1 MDDAHNNRTSL
12 AKGAKDIAKEAK
24 RQAAKNLSKAV
35 DRASDEYSTHR
46 SYNRFQN
53 EDEEDGNYN
62 TYSRQDERYADNAD
76 NDEEGASSD
85 ATEGHDDE
93 DEIYEGEYQGVP
105 AYNDGKPR
113 DGQVA
118 LGQPVSDSLKSRKEL
133 ENERQADEE
142 ELAQQYELIMQECS
156 HGRFQWQLFFVLGL
170 ALMSDGVEVFVVGF
184 VLPSAETDMCVPN
197 SGAGWLDGKISTLI
211 GEKGECHQE
220 PSVLTTNHPLV
231 LICDHDFAADVYSTV
246 CVHTMTSLL
255 VVITGSIVY
264 LGMMFGAFF
273 WGGLSDKVGRKQCL
287 LISMSVNGFFA
298 FLSSFVQGYSVFLFC
313 RMLSGFGIGGAVPI
327 VFSYFAEVLAREKRG
342 EHLSWLCMF
351 WMIGGI
357 YASAMAWAII
367 PHYGWSF
374 SMGSAYQFHS
384 WRVFVV
390 VCALPCVSAVVA
402 LTFMPES
409 PRFYLEM
416 GKHDEAWM
424 VLKHIHDTNMRAR
437 GEPERVFTCHQQV
450 TDQCLPLQVNRIKIP
465 KQLDELVEMRSESA
479 NPVLKIW
486 LTFMKCFSY
495 PVKDNT
501 LKLATVWFTLSFGY
515 YGLSVWFPDVIKH
528 LQADEYASRVKIH
541 TNERIEDFT
550 FNFTLENQIHRN
562 GVFLNDRFIGMKF
575 KAVTFIDSSFLNCYF
590 EDISSV
596 GSFFKNCTFV
606 DSFFYNTDIDDAKLT
621 NSKVINSSFH
631 HNKTGCQM
639 TFDDDYSAYW
649 VYFVNFLGTLAVLP
663 GNIVSALLMDK
674 IGRLSMLGGSM
685 VLSGI
690 SCFFLWFGT
699 SESMMIFML
708 CLYNGLSI
716 SAWNSLDVVTAELY
730 PTDRRGTGF
739 GFCNAMC
746 KLAAVLGNLIFGSLV
761 GITKAIPILLAS
773 SVLVG
778 GGLVGL
784 RLPDTRANVL
794 M

>member
-1 MDDAHNNRTSL
+1 MEDSYRDRTSL
-12 AKGAKDIAKEAK
+12 VKGAKDIAKEAK
-24 RQAAKNLSKAV
+24 RHAVKKVNKIV
-35 DRASDEYSTHR
+35 DRASDEYTQR
-46 SYNRFQN
+46 SYSRFQ
-53 EDEEDGNYN
+53 DEEDDDDYA
-62 TYSRQDERYADNAD
+62 YQQDGSYMGAA
-76 NDEEGASSD
+76 NDEEGSSD
-85 ATEGHDDE
+85 ATEGHDED
-93 DEIYEGEYQGVP
+93 DEIYEGEYQGIP
-105 AYNDGKPR
+105 A
-113 DGQVA
+113 DGQVGE
-118 LGQPVSDSLKSRKEL
+118 GQVAAGRPVSDALKDRREL
-133 ENERQADEE
+133 ESERRADEE
-142 ELAQQYELIMQECS
+142 ELAQQYELIIQECG

-184 VLPSAETDMCVPN
+184 VLPSAETDMCIPN
-197 SGAGWLDGKISTLI
+197 SGAGWL
-211 GEKGECHQE
+211 
-220 PSVLTTNHPLV
+220 
-231 LICDHDFAADVYSTV
+231 
-246 CVHTMTSLL
+246 
-255 VVITGSIVY
+255 GSIVY
-264 LGMMFGAFF
+264 LGMMVGAFF
-273 WGGLSDKVGRKQCL
+273 WGGLSDKVGRRQSL
-287 LISMSVNGFFA
+287 LICMSVNGFFA
-298 FLSSFVQGYSVFLFC
+298 FLSSFVQGYSVFLLC
-313 RMLSGFGIGGAVPI
+313 RMISGFGIGGAVPI
-327 VFSYFAEVLAREKRG
+327 VFSFFSEVLAREKRG

-390 VCALPCVSAVVA
+390 VCALPCVCAVVS
-402 LTFMPES
+402 LTFVPES
-409 PRFYLEM
+409 PRFFLEV

-424 VLKHIHDTNMRAR
+424 VLKQIHDTNMRAR
-437 GEPERVFTCHQQV
+437 GQPEKVFTNFSINTFYYLSH
-450 TDQCLPLQVNRIKIP
+450 TGDSYQCLGGS
-465 KQLDELVEMRSESA
+465 QLSGNSSTGAEELPSTCLLLYLIYHR
-479 NPVLKIW
+479 
-486 LTFMKCFSY
+486 
-495 PVKDNT
+495 
-501 LKLATVWFTLSFGY
+501 Y

-541 TNERIEDFT
+541 NNERIEDFT
-550 FNFTLENQIHRN
+550 FNFTLENQIHTN
-562 GVFLNDRFIGMKF
+562 GVFINDRFISMKF
-575 KAVTFIDSSFLNCYF
+575 KSVTFIDSTFQNCYF
-590 EDISSV
+590 DDVTSV
-596 GSFFKNCTFV
+596 GSFFRNCTFIET
-606 DSFFYNTDIDDAKLT
+606 FFYNTDIDDSKLIDT
-621 NSKVINSSFH
+621 ELINSTFH

-674 IGRLSMLGGSM
+674 IGRLTMLGGSM

-699 SESMMIFML
+699 SESMMIGML

-716 SAWNSLDVVTAELY
+716 SAWNSLDVVTVELY

-746 KLAAVLGNLIFGSLV
+746 KLAAVLGNMIFGSLV

-773 SVLVG
+773 SVLVC

>member
-1 MDDAHNNRTSL
+1 MEDPYRDRTSL
-12 AKGAKDIAKEAK
+12 AKGARDIAKEAK
-24 RQAAKNLSKAV
+24 RHAVKKVNKVV
-35 DRASDEYSTHR
+35 DRASDEYAGRNYS
-46 SYNRFQN
+46 RFEN
-53 EDEEDGNYN
+53 DEDEGADEDAY
-62 TYSRQDERYADNAD
+62 YYQDGQAQRED
-76 NDEEGASSD
+76 DEGSSD

-105 AYNDGKPR
+105 AGGGATDGR
-113 DGQVA
+113 GQVA
-118 LGQPVSDSLKSRKEL
+118 IGRPLTDGMKDKREL
-133 ENERQADEE
+133 EKEREADEE
-142 ELAQQYELIMQECS
+142 ELAQQYELIIQECG

-197 SGAGWLDGKISTLI
+197 SGAGWLG
-211 GEKGECHQE
+211 
-220 PSVLTTNHPLV
+220 SV
-231 LICDHDFAADVYSTV
+231 
-246 CVHTMTSLL
+246 
-255 VVITGSIVY
+255 VY
-264 LGMMFGAFF
+264 LGMMVGAFF
-273 WGGLSDKVGRKQCL
+273 WGGLSDKVGRRQCL
-287 LISMSVNGFFA
+287 LVCMSVNGFFA
-298 FLSSFVQGYSVFLFC
+298 FLSSFVQGYSTFLFC

-327 VFSYFAEVLAREKRG
+327 VFSYFAEFLSREKRG

-351 WMIGGI
+351 WMVGGI

-424 VLKHIHDTNMRAR
+424 VLKQIHDTNMRAR
-437 GEPERVFTCHQQV
+437 GEPEKVFT
-450 TDQCLPLQVNRIKIP
+450 VNRIKIP
-465 KQLDELVEMRSESA
+465 KHLDELVEMQSESA
-479 NPVLKIW
+479 NPAAKVLFRIKTELHGIW
-486 LTFMKCFSY
+486 LTFMKCWDY

-501 LKLATVWFTLSFGY
+501 VKLAVVWFSLSFGY

-541 TNERIEDFT
+541 NNERTEDFT
-550 FNFTLENQIHRN
+550 FNFTLENQIHKN
-562 GVFLNDRFIGMKF
+562 GVFINDRFIGMKF
-575 KAVTFIDSSFLNCYF
+575 KAVTFIDSSFQSCYF
-590 EDISSV
+590 EDVSSV
-596 GSFFKNCTFV
+596 GSFFRNCTII
-606 DSFFYNTDIDDAKLT
+606 DAFFYNTDIDD
-621 NSKVINSSFH
+621 SKFIGSSVINSSFA

-649 VYFVNFLGTLAVLP
+649 VYFINFLGTLAVLP

-674 IGRLSMLGGSM
+674 VGRLSMLGGSM

-699 SESMMIFML
+699 SESMMIAML

-761 GITKAIPILLAS
+761 GISKSIPILLAS

-784 RLPDTRANVL
+784 RLPDTRSNVL

>member
-1 MDDAHNNRTSL
+1 MEDPYRERTSL
-12 AKGAKDIAKEAK
+12 VKGARDIAKEAK
-24 RQAAKNLSKAV
+24 RHAVKKVNKVV
-35 DRASDEYSTHR
+35 DRASDGYAGRT
-46 SYNRFQN
+46 YNRFEN
-53 EDEEDGNYN
+53 DEDEGG
-62 TYSRQDERYADNAD
+62 
-76 NDEEGASSD
+76 DEECYLYQDGQAQRDDDEGSSD

-105 AYNDGKPR
+105 AGGGAADGR
-113 DGQVA
+113 GQVA
-118 LGQPVSDSLKSRKEL
+118 IGQPVADGMKDKREL
-133 ENERQADEE
+133 EKEREADEE
-142 ELAQQYELIMQECS
+142 ELAQQYELIIQECG

-197 SGAGWLDGKISTLI
+197 SGAGWLG
-211 GEKGECHQE
+211 
-220 PSVLTTNHPLV
+220 SV
-231 LICDHDFAADVYSTV
+231 
-246 CVHTMTSLL
+246 
-255 VVITGSIVY
+255 VY
-264 LGMMFGAFF
+264 LGMMVGAFF
-273 WGGLSDKVGRKQCL
+273 WGGLSDKVGRRQCL
-287 LISMSVNGFFA
+287 LVCMSVNGFFA
-298 FLSSFVQGYSVFLFC
+298 FLSSFVQGYGTFLFC

-327 VFSYFAEVLAREKRG
+327 VFSYFAEFLAREKRG

-351 WMIGGI
+351 WMVGGI

-424 VLKHIHDTNMRAR
+424 VLKQIHDTNMRAR
-437 GEPERVFTCHQQV
+437 GEPEKVFT
-450 TDQCLPLQVNRIKIP
+450 VNRIKIP
-465 KQLDELVEMRSESA
+465 KQLDELVEMQSESTNPVAKVLFRIRSELHGIWRTF
-479 NPVLKIW
+479 LKCW
-486 LTFMKCFSY
+486 DY

-501 LKLATVWFTLSFGY
+501 VKLAVVWFSLSFGY

-541 TNERIEDFT
+541 NNERTEDFT
-550 FNFTLENQIHRN
+550 FNFTLENQIHNN
-562 GVFLNDRFIGMKF
+562 GVFVNDRFISMKF
-575 KAVTFIDSSFLNCYF
+575 KSVTFMDSTFQSCYF
-590 EDISSV
+590 EDVSSI
-596 GSFFKNCTFV
+596 GSYFKNCTIIEA
-606 DSFFYNTDIDDAKLT
+606 FFYNTDIDD
-621 NSKVINSSFH
+621 SKFIGSSVINSTFV

-649 VYFVNFLGTLAVLP
+649 VYFINFLGTLAVLP

-674 IGRLSMLGGSM
+674 VGRLSMLGGSM

-699 SESMMIFML
+699 SESMMIAML

-761 GITKAIPILLAS
+761 GISKSIPILLAS
-773 SVLVG
+773 SVLVC
-778 GGLVGL
+778 GGLVSL

>member
-1 MDDAHNNRTSL
+1 MEDTYDNRTSL
-12 AKGAKDIAKEAK
+12 VKGAKGMVKEAK
-24 RQAAKNLSKAV
+24 RHATKKVNKAV
-35 DRASDEYSTHR
+35 DRATDEYSSHR
-46 SYNRFQN
+46 NYSRFQN
-53 EDEEDGNYN
+53 EEDEDEDFYRNPP
-62 TYSRQDERYADNAD
+62 RQDGEGYPDH
-76 NDEEGASSD
+76 DEGSSD

-93 DEIYEGEYQGVP
+93 DEIYEGEYQGIP
-105 AYNDGKPR
+105 SDRKHK

-118 LGQPVSDSLKSRKEL
+118 VGQPTSDSTRDRREL
-133 ENERQADEE
+133 EREREADEE
-142 ELAQQYELIMQECS
+142 ELAQQYELIIQECG
-156 HGRFQWQLFFVLGL
+156 HGRFQWQLFLVLGL

-184 VLPSAETDMCVPN
+184 VLPSAETDMCVPD
-197 SGAGWLDGKISTLI
+197 SSSGWLG
-211 GEKGECHQE
+211 
-220 PSVLTTNHPLV
+220 SV
-231 LICDHDFAADVYSTV
+231 
-246 CVHTMTSLL
+246 
-255 VVITGSIVY
+255 VY
-264 LGMMFGAFF
+264 LGMMVGAFF
-273 WGGLSDKVGRKQCL
+273 WGGMSDKVGRRQCL
-287 LISMSVNGFFA
+287 LICMSTNGFFA
-298 FLSSFVQGYSVFLFC
+298 FLSSFVQGYGLFLLC
-313 RMLSGFGIGGAVPI
+313 RLIAGFGIGGAVPI
-327 VFSYFAEVLAREKRG
+327 VFSFFAEVLSREKRG

-351 WMIGGI
+351 WMIGEI

-390 VCALPCVSAVVA
+390 VCALPCVCAVVA

-409 PRFYLEM
+409 PRFYLEV

-424 VLKHIHDTNMRAR
+424 ILKQIHDTNMRAR
-437 GEPERVFTCHQQV
+437 GQPEKVFT
-450 TDQCLPLQVNRIKIP
+450 VNRIKIP
-465 KQLDELVEMRSESA
+465 KQLDELVEMESESG
-479 NPVLKIW
+479 NPVSKAFFRIKAEIHGIYLN
-486 LTFMKCFSY
+486 LLKCFNY
-495 PVKDNT
+495 PMRENMMRLT
-501 LKLATVWFTLSFGY
+501 IVWLTLSFGY

-528 LQADEYASRVKIH
+528 LQADEYASKVKVH

-550 FNFTLENQIHRN
+550 FNFTLENQIHKN
-562 GVFLNDRFIGMKF
+562 GVFISDRFINMKLKSVAF
-575 KAVTFIDSSFLNCYF
+575 VDSTFRNCYF
-590 EDISSV
+590 EDVSTV
-596 GSFFKNCTFV
+596 GSSFRNCTFI
-606 DSFFYNTDIDDAKLT
+606 DGFFYNTDIDESKLIDGT
-621 NSKVINSSFH
+621 EVINSTFA

-649 VYFVNFLGTLAVLP
+649 VYFINFLGTLAVLP

-716 SAWNSLDVVTAELY
+716 SAWNSLDVVTTESF
-730 PTDRRGTGF
+730 PTVRRGTGF
-739 GFCNAMC
+739 GFCNALC

-761 GITKAIPILLAS
+761 GITKAIPILMAS
-773 SVLVG
+773 TVLVG

>member
-1 MDDAHNNRTSL
+1 MNDAHNNRTSL
-12 AKGAKDIAKEAK
+12 VKGAKDIAKEAK
-24 RQAAKNLSKAV
+24 KQAGKNLSKAA
-35 DRASDEYSTHR
+35 DRASDEYSAHR
-46 SYNRFQN
+46 SYNQFQN
-53 EDEEDGNYN
+53 EDDYNSYGQPGDEPDED
-62 TYSRQDERYADNAD
+62 
-76 NDEEGASSD
+76 GASSD

-105 AYNDGKPR
+105 ACQDGP
-113 DGQVA
+113 VA
-118 LGQPVSDSLKSRKEL
+118 LGQPAGDGPKSQKEL
-133 ENERQADEE
+133 EGERQADEE
-142 ELAQQYELIMQECS
+142 ELAQQYELIMQECG

-197 SGAGWLDGKISTLI
+197 SGAGWLGST
-211 GEKGECHQE
+211 
-220 PSVLTTNHPLV
+220 
-231 LICDHDFAADVYSTV
+231 
-246 CVHTMTSLL
+246 
-255 VVITGSIVY
+255 VY

-273 WGGLSDKVGRKQCL
+273 WGGLSDRLGRRQCL
-287 LISMSVNGFFA
+287 LISMSLNGFFA
-298 FLSSFVQGYSVFLFC
+298 FLSSFVQGYSMFLFC

-390 VCALPCVSAVVA
+390 VCAFPCVSAVVA

-409 PRFYLEM
+409 PRFFLQM

-424 VLKHIHDTNMRAR
+424 VLKQIHDTNMRAR
-437 GEPERVFTCHQQV
+437 GEPERVFT
-450 TDQCLPLQVNRIKIP
+450 VNRIKIP
-465 KQLDELVEMRSESA
+465 KQLDELVEMQSESSNA
-479 NPVLKIW
+479 AIKVLIKVKTELRGIW
-486 LTFMKCFSY
+486 STFMRCFDY

-501 LKLATVWFTLSFGY
+501 KKLAVVWLTLSFGY

-541 TNERIEDFT
+541 NNERIEDFT

-562 GVFLNDRFIGMKF
+562 GVFLNDRFISMKF
-575 KAVTFIDSSFLNCYF
+575 KAVSFINSSFMNCYF
-590 EDISSV
+590 EDVSSV
-596 GSFFKNCTFV
+596 GSSFKNCTFV

-621 NSKVINSSFH
+621 NSRVISSSFH

-716 SAWNSLDVVTAELY
+716 SAWNSLDVVTTELY
-730 PTDRRGTGF
+730 PTDRR
-739 GFCNAMC
+739 
-746 KLAAVLGNLIFGSLV
+746 
-761 GITKAIPILLAS
+761 
-773 SVLVG
+773 
-778 GGLVGL
+778 
-784 RLPDTRANVL
+784 
-794 M
+794 

>member
-1 MDDAHNNRTSL
+1 MEDPYRDRTSL
-12 AKGAKDIAKEAK
+12 VKGARDIAKEAK
-24 RQAAKNLSKAV
+24 RHAVKKVSKVV
-35 DRASDEYSTHR
+35 DRASDEYSGR
-46 SYNRFQN
+46 NYNRFEN
-53 EDEEDGNYN
+53 DEDEGADDDGYYYQDGQAQRED
-62 TYSRQDERYADNAD
+62 DE
-76 NDEEGASSD
+76 GSSD

-105 AYNDGKPR
+105 AGGGATDGRGQLPT
-113 DGQVA
+113 DGMK
-118 LGQPVSDSLKSRKEL
+118 DKREL
-133 ENERQADEE
+133 EKEREADEE
-142 ELAQQYELIMQECS
+142 ELAQQYELIIQECG
-156 HGRFQWQLFFVLGL
+156 HGRFQWQLFLVLGL

-197 SGAGWLDGKISTLI
+197 SGAGWLG
-211 GEKGECHQE
+211 
-220 PSVLTTNHPLV
+220 SV
-231 LICDHDFAADVYSTV
+231 
-246 CVHTMTSLL
+246 
-255 VVITGSIVY
+255 VY
-264 LGMMFGAFF
+264 LGMMVGAFF
-273 WGGLSDKVGRKQCL
+273 WGGLSDKVGRRQCL
-287 LISMSVNGFFA
+287 LVCMSVNGFFA
-298 FLSSFVQGYSVFLFC
+298 FLSSFVQGYGTFLFC
-313 RMLSGFGIGGAVPI
+313 RMLSGFGIGGTVPI

-351 WMIGGI
+351 WMVGGI

-409 PRFYLEM
+409 PRFYLEV

-424 VLKHIHDTNMRAR
+424 VLKQIHDTNMRAR
-437 GEPERVFTCHQQV
+437 GEPEKVFT
-450 TDQCLPLQVNRIKIP
+450 VNRIKIP
-465 KQLDELVEMRSESA
+465 KQLDELVEMQSESA
-479 NPVLKIW
+479 NPAAKVLFRIKSELRGIW
-486 LTFMKCFSY
+486 LTFLKCWDY

-501 LKLATVWFTLSFGY
+501 VKLAVVWFSLSFGY

-528 LQADEYASRVKIH
+528 LQADDYASRVKIH
-541 TNERIEDFT
+541 NDERIEDFT
-550 FNFTLENQIHRN
+550 FNFTLENQIHKN
-562 GVFLNDRFIGMKF
+562 GVFINDRFIGMKF
-575 KAVTFIDSSFLNCYF
+575 KSVTFIDSTFQSCYF
-590 EDISSV
+590 EDISSI
-596 GSFFKNCTFV
+596 GSFFKNCTIIEA
-606 DSFFYNTDIDDAKLT
+606 FFYNTDIDD
-621 NSKVINSSFH
+621 SKFIGSSVINSTFA

-649 VYFVNFLGTLAVLP
+649 VYFINFLGTLAVLP

-674 IGRLSMLGGSM
+674 VGRLSMLGGSM

-699 SESMMIFML
+699 SESMMIAML

-761 GITKAIPILLAS
+761 GITKSIPILLAS
-773 SVLVG
+773 SVLVA

-784 RLPDTRANVL
+784 RLPDTRSNVL

>member
-1 MDDAHNNRTSL
+1 MEDPYRERTSL
-12 AKGAKDIAKEAK
+12 ARGARDIAKEAK
-24 RQAAKNLSKAV
+24 RHAAKKVNKV
-35 DRASDEYSTHR
+35 MDRASDEYSGR
-46 SYNRFQN
+46 SYSRFEN
-53 EDEEDGNYN
+53 DEDEEDDRYYYQDGQGLN
-62 TYSRQDERYADNAD
+62 TQD
-76 NDEEGASSD
+76 DEGSSD

-105 AYNDGKPR
+105 AESG
-113 DGQVA
+113 GQMAV
-118 LGQPVSDSLKSRKEL
+118 GRPVSDGLKDKREL
-133 ENERQADEE
+133 EKEHEAEEE
-142 ELAQQYELIMQECS
+142 ELAQQYELIIQECG
-156 HGRFQWQLFFVLGL
+156 HGRFQWQLFLVLGL

-197 SGAGWLDGKISTLI
+197 SGAGWL
-211 GEKGECHQE
+211 
-220 PSVLTTNHPLV
+220 
-231 LICDHDFAADVYSTV
+231 
-246 CVHTMTSLL
+246 
-255 VVITGSIVY
+255 GSIVY
-264 LGMMFGAFF
+264 LGMMVGAFF
-273 WGGLSDKVGRKQCL
+273 WGGLSDKVGRRQCL
-287 LISMSVNGFFA
+287 LVCMSVNGFFA
-298 FLSSFVQGYSVFLFC
+298 FLSSFVQGYSTFLFC

-327 VFSYFAEVLAREKRG
+327 VFSYFAEFLAREKRG

-390 VCALPCVSAVVA
+390 VCALPCVCAVVA

-409 PRFYLEM
+409 PRYYLEM

-424 VLKHIHDTNMRAR
+424 VLKQIHDTNMRAR
-437 GEPERVFTCHQQV
+437 GEPEKVFT
-450 TDQCLPLQVNRIKIP
+450 VNRIKIP
-465 KQLDELVEMRSESA
+465 KQLDELVEMQSESA
-479 NPVLKIW
+479 NPAAKVLFRIRSE
-486 LTFMKCFSY
+486 LRG
-495 PVKDNT
+495 VKASRGAE
-501 LKLATVWFTLSFGY
+501 LFCPACRY

-528 LQADEYASRVKIH
+528 LQADEYASRVKNH
-541 TNERIEDFT
+541 RNERIEDFT
-550 FNFTLENQIHRN
+550 FNFTLENQVHSN
-562 GVFLNDRFIGMKF
+562 GLFINDRFVSMKF
-575 KAVTFIDSSFLNCYF
+575 KSVTFKDSTFQNCYF
-590 EDISSV
+590 EDVTSL
-596 GSFFKNCTFV
+596 GSFFKNCTIV
-606 DSFFYNTDIDDAKLT
+606 DTFFYNTDIDD
-621 NSKVINSSFH
+621 SKFIGSSVINSTFA
-631 HNKTGCQM
+631 HNKTGCQI

-649 VYFVNFLGTLAVLP
+649 VYFINFLGTLAVLP

-674 IGRLSMLGGSM
+674 VGRLSMLGGSM

-699 SESMMIFML
+699 SESMMIAML

-773 SVLVG
+773 SVLVC

>member
-1 MDDAHNNRTSL
+1 MDDAYRDRTSL
-12 AKGAKDIAKEAK
+12 VKGAKDIAREAK
-24 RQAAKNLSKAV
+24 RHAVKKVNKVV
-35 DRASDEYSTHR
+35 DRASDEYTQR
-46 SYNRFQN
+46 SYSRFQ
-53 EDEEDGNYN
+53 DEEDEDDDYYYRQDGNY
-62 TYSRQDERYADNAD
+62 AGGAA
-76 NDEEGASSD
+76 NDEEGSSD

-93 DEIYEGEYQGVP
+93 DEIYEGEYQGIP
-105 AYNDGKPR
+105 AG
-113 DGQVA
+113 GQAKESHVA
-118 LGQPVSDSLKSRKEL
+118 VGQPVADGLKDRKEL
-133 ENERQADEE
+133 EMERQADEE
-142 ELAQQYELIMQECS
+142 ELAQQYELIIQECG

-184 VLPSAETDMCVPN
+184 VLPSAETDMCIPN
-197 SGAGWLDGKISTLI
+197 SGAGWL
-211 GEKGECHQE
+211 
-220 PSVLTTNHPLV
+220 
-231 LICDHDFAADVYSTV
+231 
-246 CVHTMTSLL
+246 
-255 VVITGSIVY
+255 GSIVY
-264 LGMMFGAFF
+264 LGMMVGAFF
-273 WGGLSDKVGRKQCL
+273 WGGLSDKVGRRQCL
-287 LISMSVNGFFA
+287 LICMSVNGFFA

-313 RMLSGFGIGGAVPI
+313 RMVSGFGIGGAVPI
-327 VFSYFAEVLAREKRG
+327 VFSFFSEVLAREKRG
-342 EHLSWLCMF
+342 EHLSWLCMY

-390 VCALPCVSAVVA
+390 VCALPCVCAVVA

-409 PRFYLEM
+409 PRFYLEV

-437 GEPERVFTCHQQV
+437 GQPEKVFT
-450 TDQCLPLQVNRIKIP
+450 VNRIKIP
-465 KQLDELVEMRSESA
+465 KQIDELVEMHSESG
-479 NPVLKIW
+479 NPASKVFFRVKTELHGIW
-486 LTFMKCFSY
+486 LTFLRCFNY

-501 LKLATVWFTLSFGY
+501 IKLAVVWFTLSFGY

-528 LQADEYASRVKIH
+528 LQADEYASRVKTH
-541 TNERIEDFT
+541 NNERIEDFT
-550 FNFTLENQIHRN
+550 FNFTLENQIHTN
-562 GVFLNDRFIGMKF
+562 GVFINDRFIGMKF
-575 KAVTFIDSSFLNCYF
+575 KSVTFIDSTFQNCYF
-590 EDISSV
+590 DDVTSV
-596 GSFFKNCTFV
+596 GSFFRNCTFIEA
-606 DSFFYNTDIDDAKLT
+606 FFFNTDIDDSKLIDT
-621 NSKVINSSFH
+621 QVINSTFH

-674 IGRLSMLGGSM
+674 IGRLTMLGGSM

-699 SESMMIFML
+699 SESMMIGML

-716 SAWNSLDVVTAELY
+716 SAWNSLDVVTVELY

-739 GFCNAMC
+739 GFCNSMC

-773 SVLVG
+773 TVLVC

>member
-1 MDDAHNNRTSL
+1 MEDPYRERTSL
-12 AKGAKDIAKEAK
+12 TRGARDIAKEAK
-24 RQAAKNLSKAV
+24 RQAAKKV
-35 DRASDEYSTHR
+35 TKVIDRASDEYSGR
-46 SYNRFQN
+46 N
-53 EDEEDGNYN
+53 
-62 TYSRQDERYADNAD
+62 YSRFD
-76 NDEEGASSD
+76 NDAEDDEDRYYYQDGQVQQREDDEGSSD

-105 AYNDGKPR
+105 GESGAPGVR
-113 DGQVA
+113 
-118 LGQPVSDSLKSRKEL
+118 VSEGAKERKEL
-133 ENERQADEE
+133 EKEREAEEE
-142 ELAQQYELIMQECS
+142 ELAQQYELIIQECG
-156 HGRFQWQLFFVLGL
+156 HGRFQWQLFLVLGL

-197 SGAGWLDGKISTLI
+197 SGAGWL
-211 GEKGECHQE
+211 
-220 PSVLTTNHPLV
+220 
-231 LICDHDFAADVYSTV
+231 
-246 CVHTMTSLL
+246 
-255 VVITGSIVY
+255 GSIVY
-264 LGMMFGAFF
+264 LGMMVGAFF
-273 WGGLSDKVGRKQCL
+273 WGGLSDKVGRRQCL
-287 LISMSVNGFFA
+287 LVCMSVNGFFA
-298 FLSSFVQGYSVFLFC
+298 FLSSFVQGYSTFLFC

-327 VFSYFAEVLAREKRG
+327 VFSYFAEFLAREKRG

-390 VCALPCVSAVVA
+390 VCALPCVCAVVF

-409 PRFYLEM
+409 PRFYLET

-424 VLKHIHDTNMRAR
+424 VLKQIHDTNMRAR
-437 GEPERVFTCHQQV
+437 GEPEKVFT
-450 TDQCLPLQVNRIKIP
+450 VNRIKIP
-465 KQLDELVEMRSESA
+465 KQLDELVEMQSESA
-479 NPVLKIW
+479 NPAMKVLFRIKSELRGIW
-486 LTFMKCFSY
+486 LTFLKCWDY
-495 PVKDNT
+495 PVKENT
-501 LKLATVWFTLSFGY
+501 VKLAIVWFSLSFGY

-528 LQADEYASRVKIH
+528 LQADEYASRLKTH
-541 TNERIEDFT
+541 SNERIEDFT
-550 FNFTLENQIHRN
+550 FNFTLENQVHSSGLFI
-562 GVFLNDRFIGMKF
+562 NDRFVNMKF
-575 KAVTFIDSSFLNCYF
+575 KSVTFKDSTFQNCYF
-590 EDISSV
+590 EDVTSF
-596 GSFFKNCTFV
+596 GSFFKNCTII
-606 DSFFYNTDIDDAKLT
+606 DTFFYNTDIDD
-621 NSKVINSSFH
+621 SKFVGSSVINSTFA
-631 HNKTGCQM
+631 HNKTGCQI

-649 VYFVNFLGTLAVLP
+649 VYFINFLGTLAVLP

-674 IGRLSMLGGSM
+674 VGRLSMLGGSM

-699 SESMMIFML
+699 SESMMIAML

-773 SVLVG
+773 GVLVS

>member
-1 MDDAHNNRTSL
+1 
-12 AKGAKDIAKEAK
+12 
-24 RQAAKNLSKAV
+24 
-35 DRASDEYSTHR
+35 TH
-46 SYNRFQN
+46 SYNRFHN
-53 EDEEDGNYN
+53 EGMEEDNYGQ
-62 TYSRQDERYADNAD
+62 QDGHYRE
-76 NDEEGASSD
+76 NDDGASSD

-105 AYNDGKPR
+105 AYSDGKPP
-113 DGQVA
+113 DGHVA
-118 LGQPVSDSLKSRKEL
+118 LGQPVSDSLKNHKDLEKET
-133 ENERQADEE
+133 QTDEE
-142 ELAQQYELIMQECS
+142 ELAQQYELILQECG
-156 HGRFQWQLFFVLGL
+156 HGRFQWQLYFVLGL

-197 SGAGWLDGKISTLI
+197 SGAGWL
-211 GEKGECHQE
+211 
-220 PSVLTTNHPLV
+220 
-231 LICDHDFAADVYSTV
+231 
-246 CVHTMTSLL
+246 
-255 VVITGSIVY
+255 GSIVY
-264 LGMMFGAFF
+264 LGMMVGAFF
-273 WGGLSDKVGRKQCL
+273 WGGLSDRVGRKQIL
-287 LISMSVNGFFA
+287 LISLSVNGFFA
-298 FLSSFVQGYSVFLFC
+298 FLSSFVQGYNMFLFC
-313 RMLSGFGIGGAVPI
+313 RMVSGFGIGGAVPI
-327 VFSYFAEVLAREKRG
+327 VFSFFAEVLAREKRG

-390 VCALPCVSAVVA
+390 VCALPCVSAVVT

-409 PRFYLEM
+409 PRFYLQI

-437 GEPERVFTCHQQV
+437 GEPERVFTVSTQNSGFLFKMKSDV
-450 TDQCLPLQVNRIKIP
+450 SDP
-465 KQLDELVEMRSESA
+465 KMGLKTIFSSHFCQLSA
-479 NPVLKIW
+479 L
-486 LTFMKCFSY
+486 FR
-495 PVKDNT
+495 
-501 LKLATVWFTLSFGY
+501 Y

-541 TNERIEDFT
+541 NNERIEDFT

-562 GVFLNDRFIGMKF
+562 GLFLNDRFIAMKF
-575 KAVTFIDSSFLNCYF
+575 KAVTFKDSSFLNCYF
-590 EDISSV
+590 EDVSSV
-596 GSFFKNCTFV
+596 GSFFRNCTFV
-606 DSFFYNTDIDDAKLT
+606 DSFFYNTDIDDSKLI
-621 NSKVINSSFH
+621 NSRVINSSFH
-631 HNKTGCQM
+631 HNKTGCQV
-639 TFDDDYSAYW
+639 TFEDDYSAYW

-716 SAWNSLDVVTAELY
+716 SAWNSLDVVTTELY

-773 SVLVG
+773 SVLVC
-778 GGLVGL
+778 GGLIGL

>member
-1 MDDAHNNRTSL
+1 MDEAPNNRTSL
-12 AKGAKDIAKEAK
+12 VKGAKDIAKEAK
-24 RQAAKNLSKAV
+24 RHASKNFNKAV
-35 DRASDEYSTHR
+35 DRASDEYSAQR

-53 EDEEDGNYN
+53 EDEDNYN
-62 TYSRQDERYADNAD
+62 AYNQPDSQYGDNAA
-76 NDEEGASSD
+76 NDDDGASSD

-105 AYNDGKPR
+105 ASNNEKPR
-113 DGQVA
+113 DDQVA
-118 LGQPVSDSLKSRKEL
+118 LGLKSLKSQKEL

-142 ELAQQYELIMQECS
+142 ELAQQYELIMQECG

-197 SGAGWLDGKISTLI
+197 SGAGWL
-211 GEKGECHQE
+211 
-220 PSVLTTNHPLV
+220 
-231 LICDHDFAADVYSTV
+231 
-246 CVHTMTSLL
+246 
-255 VVITGSIVY
+255 GSIVY

-298 FLSSFVQGYSVFLFC
+298 FLSSFVQGYSMFLLC
-313 RMLSGFGIGGAVPI
+313 RMVSGFGIGGAVPI

-409 PRFYLEM
+409 PRFFLET

-437 GEPERVFTCHQQV
+437 GEPERVFT
-450 TDQCLPLQVNRIKIP
+450 VNRIKIP
-465 KQLDELVEMRSESA
+465 KQLDELVEMQNESA
-479 NPVLKIW
+479 NPVLKVLCKIKAELRGIW
-486 LTFMKCFSY
+486 LTFMRCFSY
-495 PVKDNT
+495 PVKENT
-501 LKLATVWFTLSFGY
+501 MKLAAVWFTLSFGF

-541 TNERIEDFT
+541 HNERIEDFT

-562 GVFLNDRFIGMKF
+562 GVFMNDRFLNMKF
-575 KAVTFIDSSFLNCYF
+575 KAVTFIDSSFINCYF
-590 EDISSV
+590 EDVSSV
-596 GSFFKNCTFV
+596 GSSFKNCTFV
-606 DSFFYNTDIDDAKLT
+606 DSFFYNTDVDDAKLT
-621 NSKVINSSFH
+621 NSRVINSSFH

-716 SAWNSLDVVTAELY
+716 SAWNSLDVVTTELY

-739 GFCNAMC
+739 GFCNAIC

-773 SVLVG
+773 AVLVG

-784 RLPDTRANVL
+784 RLPDTRSNVL

>member
-1 MDDAHNNRTSL
+1 MEDTYNNRTSL
-12 AKGAKDIAKEAK
+12 VKGAKGMVKEAK
-24 RQAAKNLSKAV
+24 RHAAKKVNKVV
-35 DRASDEYSTHR
+35 DRATDEYSTHR
-46 SYNRFQN
+46 NYSRFQ
-53 EDEEDGNYN
+53 DEEDEDEDFYRNPP
-62 TYSRQDERYADNAD
+62 RQDGEGYHDN
-76 NDEEGASSD
+76 EEGSSD

-93 DEIYEGEYQGVP
+93 DEIYEGEYQGIP
-105 AYNDGKPR
+105 SAGDKKHKE
-113 DGQVA
+113 GQVA
-118 LGQPVSDSLKSRKEL
+118 LGQPVSDSTRDRKEL
-133 ENERQADEE
+133 EQERQADEE
-142 ELAQQYELIMQECS
+142 ELAQQYELIIQECG
-156 HGRFQWQLFFVLGL
+156 HGRFQWQLFLVLGL

-197 SGAGWLDGKISTLI
+197 SSSGWLG
-211 GEKGECHQE
+211 
-220 PSVLTTNHPLV
+220 SV
-231 LICDHDFAADVYSTV
+231 
-246 CVHTMTSLL
+246 
-255 VVITGSIVY
+255 VY
-264 LGMMFGAFF
+264 LGMMVGAFF
-273 WGGLSDKVGRKQCL
+273 WGGMSDKVGRRQCL
-287 LISMSVNGFFA
+287 LICMSTNGFFA
-298 FLSSFVQGYSVFLFC
+298 FLSSFVQGYGLFLLC
-313 RMLSGFGIGGAVPI
+313 RLAAGFGIGGAVPI
-327 VFSYFAEVLAREKRG
+327 VFSFFAEVLSREKRG

-351 WMIGGI
+351 WMIGEI

-390 VCALPCVSAVVA
+390 VCALPCVCAVVA

-409 PRFYLEM
+409 PRFYLEV

-424 VLKHIHDTNMRAR
+424 ILKQIHDTNMRAR
-437 GEPERVFTCHQQV
+437 GQPEKVFT
-450 TDQCLPLQVNRIKIP
+450 VNRIKIP
-465 KQLDELVEMRSESA
+465 RQLDELVEMESESGKQLEIKRKHPE
-479 NPVLKIW
+479 N
-486 LTFMKCFSY
+486 TFQIQKESAFYCFC
-495 PVKDNT
+495 P
-501 LKLATVWFTLSFGY
+501 Y

-528 LQADEYASRVKIH
+528 LQADEYASKVQIH
-541 TNERIEDFT
+541 INERIEGFT
-550 FNFTLENQIHRN
+550 FNFTLENQIHKN
-562 GVFLNDRFIGMKF
+562 SLFINDQFINMKL
-575 KAVTFIDSSFLNCYF
+575 KSVTFIDSTFRNCYF
-590 EDISSV
+590 DDVTSV
-596 GSFFKNCTFV
+596 GSIFRNCTFV
-606 DSFFYNTDIDDAKLT
+606 DAFFFNTDIDESKLIDGT
-621 NSKVINSSFH
+621 EVVNSTFT

-649 VYFVNFLGTLAVLP
+649 VYFINFLGTLAVLP

-716 SAWNSLDVVTAELY
+716 SAWNSLDVVTTESF
-730 PTDRRGTGF
+730 PTVRRGTGF
-739 GFCNAMC
+739 GFCNALC

-761 GITKAIPILLAS
+761 GITKAIPILMAS

>member
-1 MDDAHNNRTSL
+1 MEDTYNNRTSL
-12 AKGAKDIAKEAK
+12 AKGAKDMVKEAK
-24 RQAAKNLSKAV
+24 RHATKKVNKVV
-35 DRASDEYSTHR
+35 DRASDEYSSHHNY
-46 SYNRFQN
+46 SRFQ
-53 EDEEDGNYN
+53 DEEDEDEDFYRNPP
-62 TYSRQDERYADNAD
+62 RQDGERYHDN
-76 NDEEGASSD
+76 EEGSSD

-93 DEIYEGEYQGVP
+93 DEIYEGEYQGIP
-105 AYNDGKPR
+105 SAGDRKHKE
-113 DGQVA
+113 GQVA
-118 LGQPVSDSLKSRKEL
+118 LGQPVSDATRDRKVL
-133 ENERQADEE
+133 EEERQADEE
-142 ELAQQYELIMQECS
+142 ELAQQYELIIQECG
-156 HGRFQWQLFFVLGL
+156 HGRFQWQLFLVLGL

-197 SGAGWLDGKISTLI
+197 SSSGWLG
-211 GEKGECHQE
+211 
-220 PSVLTTNHPLV
+220 SV
-231 LICDHDFAADVYSTV
+231 
-246 CVHTMTSLL
+246 
-255 VVITGSIVY
+255 VY
-264 LGMMFGAFF
+264 LGMMVGAFF
-273 WGGLSDKVGRKQCL
+273 WGGMSDKVGRRQCL
-287 LISMSVNGFFA
+287 LICMSTNGFFA
-298 FLSSFVQGYSVFLFC
+298 FLSSFVQGYGLFLLC
-313 RMLSGFGIGGAVPI
+313 RLVAGFGIGGAVPI
-327 VFSYFAEVLAREKRG
+327 VFSFFAEVLSREKRG

-351 WMIGGI
+351 WMIGEI

-390 VCALPCVSAVVA
+390 VCALPCVCAVVA

-409 PRFYLEM
+409 PRFYLEV

-424 VLKHIHDTNMRAR
+424 ILKQIHDTNMRAR
-437 GEPERVFTCHQQV
+437 GQPEKVFT
-450 TDQCLPLQVNRIKIP
+450 VNRIKIP
-465 KQLDELVEMRSESA
+465 KQLDELVEMESETG
-479 NPVLKIW
+479 NPVSKFFFRIKAEVNGIYLN
-486 LTFMKCFSY
+486 LMKCFNY
-495 PVKDNT
+495 PMRENMMR
-501 LKLATVWFTLSFGY
+501 LAIVWFTLSFGY

-528 LQADEYASRVKIH
+528 LQADEYASKVQLH
-541 TNERIEDFT
+541 SNERIEDFT
-550 FNFTLENQIHRN
+550 FNFTLENQIHKN
-562 GVFLNDRFIGMKF
+562 GLFLNDRFINMKL
-575 KAVTFIDSSFLNCYF
+575 KSVTFIDSTFRNCYF
-590 EDISSV
+590 DDVTSV
-596 GSFFKNCTFV
+596 GSFFRNCTFI
-606 DSFFYNTDIDDAKLT
+606 DAFFFNTDIDDSKLIDGT
-621 NSKVINSSFH
+621 EVVNSTFT

-649 VYFVNFLGTLAVLP
+649 VYFINFLGTLAVLP

-716 SAWNSLDVVTAELY
+716 SAWNSLDVVTTESF
-730 PTDRRGTGF
+730 PTVRRGTGF
-739 GFCNAMC
+739 GFCNALC

-761 GITKAIPILLAS
+761 GITKAIPILMAS

>member
-1 MDDAHNNRTSL
+1 MEETHNNRTSL
-12 AKGAKDIAKEAK
+12 ARGAKDIAKEAK
-24 RQAAKNLSKAV
+24 RQAAKNFSKAV
-35 DRASDEYSTHR
+35 DRASDEYSAHH

-53 EDEEDGNYN
+53 EDEEENNYN
-62 TYSRQDERYADNAD
+62 NYTQQNGHYADNPA
-76 NDEEGASSD
+76 NDEDGASSD

-105 AYNDGKPR
+105 AYSNEKPR

-142 ELAQQYELIMQECS
+142 ELAQQYELIMQECG

-197 SGAGWLDGKISTLI
+197 SGAGWL
-211 GEKGECHQE
+211 
-220 PSVLTTNHPLV
+220 
-231 LICDHDFAADVYSTV
+231 
-246 CVHTMTSLL
+246 
-255 VVITGSIVY
+255 GSIVY

-273 WGGLSDKVGRKQCL
+273 WGGLSDKVGRRQCL

-298 FLSSFVQGYSVFLFC
+298 FLSSFVQGYSMFLVC
-313 RMLSGFGIGGAVPI
+313 RMVSGFGIGGAVPI

-437 GEPERVFTCHQQV
+437 GEPERVFT
-450 TDQCLPLQVNRIKIP
+450 VNRIKIP
-465 KQLDELVEMRSESA
+465 KQLDELVEMQNESA
-479 NPVLKIW
+479 NPALKVLFKIKTELRGIW
-486 LTFMKCFSY
+486 LTFMKCFNY

-501 LKLATVWFTLSFGY
+501 MKLAAVWFTLSFGY

-541 TNERIEDFT
+541 NSERIEDFT

-562 GVFLNDRFIGMKF
+562 GVFVNDRFISMKF
-575 KAVTFIDSSFLNCYF
+575 KAVTFIDSAFLNCYF
-590 EDISSV
+590 EDVSTV
-596 GSFFKNCTFV
+596 GSFFKNCSFV
-606 DSFFYNTDIDDAKLT
+606 DSFFYNTDIDDTKLT
-621 NSKVINSSFH
+621 NSRVINSSFH

-716 SAWNSLDVVTAELY
+716 SAWNSLDVVTTELY